1 MNSAAA
7 PLRAIRLH
15 GALGKRFGRVFR
27 LAVASP
33 AEAVRALSAQLPG
46 FREEIEAGRWRVYR
60 GPRKLGRD
68 LDEREV
74 RLGLGAHEREVHFVP
89 VVAGAKRG
97 GFGKIVL
104 GALLVAASFAVP
116 AAGVFGVAALSGSAV
131 FGLGLSLGLA
141 GLSQA
146 LAPTP
151 SAARYGERDPE
162 ARSNLF
168 GAPVNITSEG
178 AAIPVVFGT
187 CEVGSIVVSST
198 ILTER
203 K

>member
-1 MNSAAA
+1 MTAA
-7 PLRAIRLH
+7 PLRTIRLH
-15 GALGKRFGRVFR
+15 GALGARFGRVFR

-46 FREEIEAGRWRVYR
+46 FRAAVEAGAWRVYR
-60 GPRKLGRD
+60 GPRKAGRD
-68 LDEREV
+68 LSEQEL
-74 RLGLGAHEREVHFVP
+74 RLGLGAAEREVHFVP
-89 VVAGAKRG
+89 AVAGAKQG
-97 GFGKIVL
+97 GLGKVIL
-104 GALLVAASFAVP
+104 GTLLVAASFIVP
-116 AAGVFGVAALSGSAV
+116 PAGVFGVAALSGSAV

-151 SAARYGERDPE
+151 AAARYAERDPE

-187 CEVGSIVVSST
+187 CEVGSVVVSSA
-198 ILTER
+198 IRTER
-203 K
+203 R